1 MSDRIFG
8 GIGLVLAVFYIW
20 AATII
25 PESFMADAIGP
36 KTFPIIIG
44 ALLALASVVFL
55 VSPDDDPLWP
65 TWGNLAELGFAAVA
79 MLLYAKLLPE
89 LGFIIATILATAY
102 LTWRLGTAPLWS
114 LVTGLGTSVGI
125 YLVFHIVLGLNLAE
139 GPLGF

>member
-8 GIGLVLAVFYIW
+8 SIGLVLAAFYIW

-36 KTFPIIIG
+36 KTFPIIVGIV
-44 ALLALASVVFL
+44 LAIASLVFL
-55 VSPDDDPLWP
+55 LSPDDDPVWP
-65 TWGNLAELGFAAVA
+65 NWGNLAELAFAAAV

-89 LGFIIATILATAY
+89 FGFLLSTAVATAY
-102 LTWRLGTAPLWS
+102 LTWRLGSAPLWS
-114 LVTGLGTSVGI
+114 LVTGVATSLGI
-125 YLVFHIVLGLNLAE
+125 YFVFHLVLGLSLAE